1 MESGRVVVRQ
11 GIAEKR
17 VGWRR
22 GRKRL
27 AALLLAL
34 IAVVLGGCVTLPP
47 PPGFVRNGGLPK
59 AVYPEATSAEAL
71 YSLMVWYE
79 ETMSSPRIPED
90 WMREVRRLRETTAV
104 FLHRQWAA
112 DLARQGKSV
121 VTIDAEGILKL
132 VPEWFG
138 REDDLAEGLRLLELV
153 RGRLERPLE
162 ITVPAAECRDDAFW
176 QQTGNKARDDFAAW
190 ARDRRL
196 TVPDPSYF
204 RREDLLNAVNKLHAL
219 ATAKKRVVEA
229 MAAAETLAA
238 GDDIV
243 KALDILT
250 EARKKLPDGVSFA
263 DLGDR
268 QTMSSFDALLGSL
281 PDTHITRILAAAET
295 GLAAAEKRLA
305 DGSVAGDVG
314 AQSPLSALEKTLS
327 ESLRVWR
334 NDSRF
339 ALALVRHGEVI
350 ARLVSRSAKLRTQVW
365 RTQLRQLA
373 ERQEYWEASEQ
384 FKAWRLYLKEQAQQD
399 MELYSMMTVPG
410 KGGAGMSHLKIIE
423 QVLQE
428 EYLAILPKAMAEYQ
442 AVAERALNIMNKYG
456 LAVASCVMLQQMT
469 SPGGDLAL
477 PEPLLEACRKT
488 DKLLARARELV
499 EEKNLLRTVSVD
511 DMSSSTPGVGMTY
524 SRDLENE
531 LRSVLTSFGLWRLVR
546 VIDSGAARSQWG
558 YVIHGGVVANF
569 DGSESSERQAMRTIR
584 RNGETRRRPNPNYRP
599 EDSNNPLLPKE
610 QSSPLIY
617 SQDILEQVI
626 HIKEI
631 ERQAHVRVFM
641 HVRGPGV
648 STLVEV
654 NEFYTKKFVLE
665 ESHPFNDVRVSEVK
679 TVYDATQLQA
689 AEAAPTLRYDRVWTP
704 GEMLDW
710 ARRDSLRM
718 VALQFL
724 YDVNQYP
731 LYLAQRAERL
741 ALDGDATEAAE
752 QWGNCYILCLGLD
765 TDSDLVSL
773 LKTSTPPAASSYE
786 SCLAN
791 LSQQRQALGDL
802 KRAVSGKMMAQMNEY
817 MRRQR
822 QAAAAAAAAAPAT
835 AR

>member
-1 MESGRVVVRQ
+1 MSDRRV
-11 GIAEKR
+11 
-17 VGWRR
+17 
-22 GRKRL
+22 
-27 AALLLAL
+27 
-34 IAVVLGGCVTLPP
+34 
-47 PPGFVRNGGLPK
+47 
-59 AVYPEATSAEAL
+59 
-71 YSLMVWYE
+71 
-79 ETMSSPRIPED
+79 PED
-90 WMREVRRLRETTAV
+90 WTREVRRLRETTAAS
-104 FLHRQWAA
+104 LHRQWAA
-112 DLARQGKSV
+112 DLGQQGKPV
-121 VTIDAEGILKL
+121 VAADAEGILKL

-138 REDDLAEGLRLLELV
+138 QEAGLAEGLRLLELV

-162 ITVPAAECRDDAFW
+162 IAVPAGECRDDAFW
-176 QQTGNKARDDFAAW
+176 RQGGSKARDDFAAW

-204 RREDLLNAVNKLHAL
+204 RRQDLLTAVDSLHAL
-219 ATAKKRVVEA
+219 ATAKKQVVDA
-229 MAAAETLAA
+229 MAAAQALAA
-238 GDDIV
+238 GDDVV
-243 KALDILT
+243 KALDILS

-268 QTMSSFDALLGSL
+268 QTLSSFDALLGGL
-281 PDTHITRILAAAET
+281 PDAHIARILAWAEA
-295 GLAAAEKRLA
+295 GLAAEEKRLA
-305 DGSVAGDVG
+305 DGAGG
-314 AQSPLSALEKTLS
+314 ADPGALTALSTLSALEKKLS

-334 NDSRF
+334 NDGRF

-350 ARLVSRSAKLRTQVW
+350 ARLVGRAAKLRTQVW
-365 RTQLRQLA
+365 RAQLRQLA

-384 FKAWRLYLKEQAQQD
+384 FKTWRLYLREQAQQD
-399 MELYSMMTVPG
+399 MELYGMMTAPAPDA
-410 KGGAGMSHLKIIE
+410 GGAGLSHLRLFE
-423 QVLQE
+423 QVLQD
-428 EYLAILPKAMAEYQ
+428 EYLAILPKVMVEYH

-456 LAVASCVMLQQMT
+456 VAVASCVMLQQMT
-469 SPGGDLAL
+469 APGGDLVL

-511 DMSSSTPGVGMTY
+511 DMSSATPGVGMTY

-546 VIDSGAARSQWG
+546 VADPGTARSPWG
-558 YVIHGGVVANF
+558 YVVHGGVVANF
-569 DGSESSERQAMRTIR
+569 DGSESAERQAMRTVR
-584 RNGETRRRPNPNYRP
+584 RHGETRRRPNPSYRP
-599 EDSNNPLLPKE
+599 EEGNALLPKE

-626 HIKEI
+626 HVKEI
-631 ERQAHVRVFM
+631 ERLAHVRVFM

-654 NEFYTKKFVLE
+654 NEFYNKKFVLE

-689 AEAAPTLRYDRVWTP
+689 ADAAPALQYDRVWTP

-718 VALQFL
+718 VALQLL
-724 YDVNQYP
+724 YYLNQYP
-731 LYLAQRAERL
+731 LYVAQRAERM

-802 KRAVSGKMMAQMNEY
+802 KRTVGAKMVLQMNEY
-817 MRRQR
+817 LRRQR
-822 QAAAAAAAAAPAT
+822 QAAAAAPAPPATPAT
-835 AR
+835 AN